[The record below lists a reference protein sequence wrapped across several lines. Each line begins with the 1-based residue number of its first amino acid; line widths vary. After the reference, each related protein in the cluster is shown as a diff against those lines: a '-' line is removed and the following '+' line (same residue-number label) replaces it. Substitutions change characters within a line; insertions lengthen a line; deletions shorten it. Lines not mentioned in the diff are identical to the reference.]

1 MILIQSCRKIY
12 LKSNKNLN
20 KTKNGVVELRIG
32 LEFLKELTVIE
43 PSRCA
48 ESAKVK
54 REKKNEKISKIPH
67 QPMCMCSPILY
78 LSHSLDNITFRV
90 ISSTLRI

>member
-54 REKKNEKISKIPH
+54 REKKKRENFQNP
-67 QPMCMCSPILY
+67 PPTDVYVLANT
-78 LSHSLDNITFRV
+78 LSLSLSR
-90 ISSTLRI
+90 